1 VHPINRLPLYW
12 QVCVIN
18 GAVFVLATV
27 VLAVSPAT
35 VSTEL
40 LPSEAVVL
48 LIGLAVMLLLNAL
61 LLRASL
67 APVDRVVREMDVV
80 ELHDGQRLTASG
92 SGPGARLV
100 QSYNQMLDRLETER
114 STSNA
119 RALAAQESERQRI
132 AQELHDQVGQD
143 LTVVLLGLKQLA
155 ARVPPETVDDLELL
169 RTSARAS
176 LDDVRRVARELRPG
190 VLDDLGLT
198 SALAAL
204 CSDFAAHGG
213 TPVRRQLSPG
223 LPDLGPERELV
234 IYRVAQEALTNAARH
249 AHAREVGLSLVRVA
263 DAAVL
268 EVTDDGRGAQ
278 QVAPGAGI
286 TGMRERARLV
296 GARLDVTS
304 APGRG
309 TTVRLS
315 VPLPEPGATP

>member
-1 VHPINRLPLYW
+1 MRRLGRLPLYW
-12 QVCVIN
+12 QVCLIN
-18 GAVFVLATV
+18 GAVFVLATT

-35 VSTEL
+35 VSTRL

-48 LIGLAVMLLLNAL
+48 VVGLAAMLLTNAL

-67 APVDRVVREMDVV
+67 APVDRVVREMEVV
-80 ELHDGQRLTASG
+80 ELHDGQRLTTPG
-92 SGPGARLV
+92 SGHGARLV
-100 QSYNQMLDRLETER
+100 DSYNAMLDRLESER
-114 STSNA
+114 SASSA

-143 LTVVLLGLKQLA
+143 LTVVLLGLKRLA
-155 ARVPPETVDDLELL
+155 ARVPADVVDELELL
-169 RTSARAS
+169 RESARAS

-190 VLDDLGLT
+190 VLDDLGLA

-204 CSDFAAHGG
+204 CSDFTAHGG
-213 TPVRRQLSPG
+213 IPVRRRLSPG

-249 AHAREVGLSLVRVA
+249 AGATEVGLSLVRVA
-263 DAAVL
+263 GTAVL
-268 EVTDDGRGAQ
+268 EVSDDGRGAPGI
-278 QVAPGAGI
+278 VPGAGV

-296 GARLDVTS
+296 GASLDVES
-304 APGRG
+304 AAGHG

-315 VPLPEPGATP
+315 VPLPGQEERS